1 MKASTRIWV
10 SDFIGLGDGRIVAVL
25 LQGNTNRRSLKS
37 CANRQIE
44 HSFNNNFRGDIFKRD
59 GHDKIN
65 RGLCVNRNWNVAD
78 DIMKRE
84 INLFEMAG
92 DTDFQPLAEKMRP
105 QNLNDFVG
113 QEKIMRVLGKMIAE
127 NRLMSMIFYGAPGTG
142 KTTLAKI
149 IANTTQSNFVK
160 INAALSGIKDLREIV
175 KDADDLKNFYSR
187 RTILFIDEI
196 HRFNK
201 SQQDFLLPYVED
213 GRLILIGATTENPFF
228 EVNPALLSRVKIIR
242 LEKLTAAEIK
252 KILQRALNGES
263 AEESALEIIAEFAD
277 GDARVALNILEQ
289 LIFSGGVSVE
299 NLREIF
305 GEKIRR
311 YDKGGDN
318 HYDTASAFIKSMRG
332 SDADAAIF
340 YLAKMID
347 GGEDLNFIARR
358 IVICAAED
366 VGNADPR
373 ALILANAAA
382 QAAQFV
388 GLPEA
393 RIILAQAVTYIAGAP
408 KSNAAYL
415 AIDAALADV
424 KKIDAEIPK
433 HLRDTHYKGAKFFG
447 NGEGY
452 KYPHDF
458 PEHFVKQQYLPFQKN
473 YYQPTEIGYEAE
485 IKKALQRHW
494 RESAD

>member
-1 MKASTRIWV
+1 M
-10 SDFIGLGDGRIVAVL
+10 
-25 LQGNTNRRSLKS
+25 
-37 CANRQIE
+37 
-44 HSFNNNFRGDIFKRD
+44 
-59 GHDKIN
+59 
-65 RGLCVNRNWNVAD
+65 
-78 DIMKRE
+78 
-84 INLFEMAG
+84 NLFD
-92 DTDFQPLAEKMRP
+92 DTDYQPLAEKMRP
-105 QNLNDFVG
+105 QSLTDFVG
-113 QEKIMRVLGKMIAE
+113 QEKIMRVLGKMIKE
-127 NRLMSMIFYGAPGTG
+127 NRIPSMIFYGAPGTG

-149 IANTTQSNFVK
+149 IANNTQSNFVK
-160 INAALSGIKDLREIV
+160 VNAALSGIKDLREIV
-175 KDADDLKNFYSR
+175 KQATELKKLYGRS
-187 RTILFIDEI
+187 TILFIDEI

-242 LEKLTAAEIK
+242 LNKLTAAEIK
-252 KILQRALNGES
+252 KILQRALFGKQ
-263 AEESALEIIAEFAD
+263 AEESALDIISDFAD

-289 LIFSGGVSVE
+289 LENVTVE
-299 NLREIF
+299 NLREIL
-305 GEKIRR
+305 GDKIRR

-366 VGNADPR
+366 VGNADPQ

-393 RIILAQAVTYIAGAP
+393 RIILSQAVTYIAGAP

-458 PEHFVKQQYLPFQKN
+458 PEHFIQQQYMLNPKN
-473 YYQPTEIGYEAE
+473 YYKPTENGYEAE
-485 IKKALQRHW
+485 IKKSLQHRW
-494 RESAD
+494 KVD